1 MKTLYQIFSQIFLFL
16 PIIPVIS
23 NCFLTEKM
31 ELQKKI
37 NISVYSV
44 FLVLLCGLYFFCAM
58 YGEYYFTLLSFS
70 FDGLLS
76 FSVNRFNL
84 FFGIITTATLLPFI
98 YTFQNSFVFLKLTK
112 KAVLYLEQFLCILLF
127 TYLIIFS
134 NNIITS
140 FFYYILLLISAL
152 FLLKNPE
159 LKDLRNRY
167 LITFLLGLISAIL
180 LIILFSSYYYSYNNI
195 LFRLQNPRN
204 VSFYSIYYVISSLV
218 LLSLTA
224 FVYPIYHFIKE
235 KLYYEDFLP
244 SFTIYFF
251 PFIFCGIFLF
261 SKITYFLFYNDFNNL
276 SLYFYYIGYFLVALF
291 ITSVVFS
298 ILNIKNVLKFTIIFN
313 VSNFLVFLSQML
325 FVVGPLEFKKYFLN
339 FIVLIP
345 LIFTNILT
353 YSGILFYL
361 LNSGTNSI
369 QILYTKS
376 KWQINFYL
384 ISLLSL
390 IIFNSVLF
398 YKLNFYNFNVL
409 YFINFIE
416 IVALFFVFFAFIYFL
431 LMKKIEVK
439 KNASLKEISKQDLYK
454 YFTPSIIAYIIFLIF
469 FGLLIYNKLILF
481 V

>member
-1 MKTLYQIFSQIFLFL
+1 MKTLYQILSQIFIFL
-16 PIIPVIS
+16 PAIPIIS
-23 NCFLTEKM
+23 NCFLSEKIDM
-31 ELQKKI
+31 QKKI

-44 FLVLLCGLYFFCAM
+44 FLALLCVLYFFCAM
-58 YGEYYFTLLSFS
+58 YGEYHFTILSFS

-98 YTFQNSFVFLKLTK
+98 YSFQNSFMFLKLTK

-127 TYLIIFS
+127 TCLITFS

-140 FFYYILLLISAL
+140 FFYYILLLISSL

-180 LIILFSSYYYSYNNI
+180 LIILFSNYNYLYNNL
-195 LFRLQNPRN
+195 LFKLQNPRN
-204 VSFYSIYYVISSLV
+204 VSFYSVYYVVSSLI

-224 FVYPIYHFIKE
+224 IVYPIYYFIKE

-276 SLYFYYIGYFLVALF
+276 SLYFYYIGYFVVALF
-291 ITSVVFS
+291 ITSVVFL
-298 ILNIKNVLKFTIIFN
+298 ILNIKNVLKFTILFN
-313 VSNFLVFLSQML
+313 ISNFLIFLSQML
-325 FVVGPLEFKKYFLN
+325 FVVSPLEFKKYFLN
-339 FIVLIP
+339 FTTFIP

-384 ISLLSL
+384 VSLLSL

-398 YKLNFYNFNVL
+398 YKLNFYNFNLL
-409 YFINFIE
+409 YFLNFIE
-416 IVALFFVFFAFIYFL
+416 IVALVFVFFTFIYFL

-454 YFTPSIIAYIIFLIF
+454 YFTPSIIAYVIFLIF
-469 FGLLIYNKLILF
+469 FGLLIFNKLILF